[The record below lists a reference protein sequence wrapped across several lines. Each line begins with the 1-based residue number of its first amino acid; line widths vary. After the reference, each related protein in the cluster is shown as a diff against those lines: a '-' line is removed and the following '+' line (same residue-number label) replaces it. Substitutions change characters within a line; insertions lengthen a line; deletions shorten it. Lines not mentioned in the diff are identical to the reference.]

1 LFTEAVEHLER
12 ILEIRPEIIAYD
24 LHPDYFSTKW
34 ALQQTGVRA
43 VGVQHHHAHVA
54 SCMAENHLDGP
65 VIGFAMDGTGYGTD
79 GHIWGGEV
87 LVADYANFERV
98 AHFEYVPL
106 PGGSAAIR
114 EPWRMAVSYLA
125 RHFGRDFLK
134 LDLPFV
140 RKLDERRTEVL
151 LRMME
156 RKINSPLTSSC
167 GRLFDAV
174 AALIGLRQRVN
185 YEAQA
190 AVELEMSIA
199 PSSCG
204 PGYPLQL
211 VAEGDHWI
219 ISTRALFEALLDDLA
234 QGAAPGVI
242 SRRFHDGL
250 VECFAGIAT
259 LIRNKIQI
267 NQVCLSGGTFHNAY
281 LSLELET
288 RLSTA
293 GFQVFVQREVPA
305 GDGGLSL
312 GQALVA
318 ASGII

>member
-1 LFTEAVEHLER
+1 
-12 ILEIRPEIIAYD
+12 
-24 LHPDYFSTKW
+24 
-34 ALQQTGVRA
+34 
-43 VGVQHHHAHVA
+43 
-54 SCMAENHLDGP
+54 
-65 VIGFAMDGTGYGTD
+65 
-79 GHIWGGEV
+79 
-87 LVADYANFERV
+87 
-98 AHFEYVPL
+98 
-106 PGGSAAIR
+106 
-114 EPWRMAVSYLA
+114 
-125 RHFGRDFLK
+125 
-134 LDLPFV
+134 
-140 RKLDERRTEVL
+140 
-151 LRMME
+151 
-156 RKINSPLTSSC
+156 
-167 GRLFDAV
+167 
-174 AALIGLRQRVN
+174 LIGIRQRVN

-204 PGYPLQL
+204 SGYPLQL

-219 ISTRALFEALLDDLA
+219 ISTRALFEALLEDLA
-234 QGAAPGVI
+234 HGTALGVI

-259 LIRNKIQI
+259 LIRDKIQI

-281 LSLELET
+281 LSRELET